1 MTNSFSKL
9 YDEIETLRSNIT
21 EYATEELLAG
31 DVKAETKARIKKVR
45 DAMSILKDAAHE
57 LNEHLA
63 WDK

>member
-9 YDEIETLRSNIT
+9 YDEIESLRSDIT
-21 EYATEELLAG
+21 EYATENLLAG
-31 DVKAETKARIKKVR
+31 DVKAETKVRIEKVR

>member
-9 YDEIETLRSNIT
+9 YDEIESLRSDIT
-21 EYATEELLAG
+21 EYATENLLAD
-31 DVKAETKARIKKVR
+31 DVKAETKVRIEKVR
-45 DAMSILKDAAHE
+45 DAMTILKDAAHE